1 MPREIDCPDCDGK
14 GEYYQYHPD
23 CYQCPVYQ
31 DCEKPDGEF
40 CYIPSTCDSCQGT
53 GKITVYTEE
62 EFQEAI
68 KAEREECLQDF
79 VKKLSTGYTIK
90 ECVEAI
96 RAK

>member
-1 MPREIDCPDCDGK
+1 MSREIITCENCEHI
-14 GEYYQYHPD
+14 EYRLYDDDEYEE
-23 CYQCPVYQ
+23 CSYCGSALKT
-31 DCEKPDGEF
+31 E
-40 CYIPSTCDSCQGT
+40 
-53 GKITVYTEE
+53 TVYTEE

-96 RAK
+96 RAKDK